1 MANLLDLLTK
11 RKEKRETVS
20 QQEADFARSA
30 EFYFKGNPEALSQVG
45 LTDTEF
51 KNLSAR
57 EKAVAGLTAIKA
69 MEMARADAGRKSGE
83 QAAQQKQVS
92 AAALARVL
100 QDAGSLNEQE
110 VLAEGRGPVRQ
121 TRRPVAMTPQRL
133 QTVLARNPAAVN
145 AENFAPNINALRALL
160 TDTTASAD
168 AGMPESATMGES
180 DVIFN
185 RKTGQFQISP
195 FSKAAANKKEAEG
208 YIELPDEEDPLYG
221 PRIRLPLSQARDK
234 YPHLLKRLESGAS
247 GKAASQYPDAN
258 AVKAALK
265 AGQIK
270 KDEAIKILREQFGY
284 K

>member
-1 MANLLDLLTK
+1 MDAQAFAAGREFSKKREAEAERL
-11 RKEKRETVS
+11 RKESQETQSLRKLMAIYQPERKDQFTAMGLPDLRAEAEGFVTKNKVVKEQRE
-20 QQEADFARSA
+20 A
-30 EFYFKGNPEALSQVG
+30 
-45 LTDTEF
+45 
-51 KNLSAR
+51 
-57 EKAVAGLTAIKA
+57 
-69 MEMARADAGRKSGE
+69 
-83 QAAQQKQVS
+83 QAAEQQRQS
-92 AAALARVL
+92 AAALMQVL

-121 TRRPVAMTPQRL
+121 TRQPVAMTPQRL

-234 YPHLLKRLESGAS
+234 YPHLLKRLESGAN

-265 AGQIK
+265 SGQIK